1 MLAKMTRIE
10 SKPLRQAA
18 KGERC
23 TLEIMGV
30 CNGRAETTVLAHLPD
45 ESHGISR
52 KSDDLSAVFSCANCH
67 NVIDGD
73 SRGWPGQ
80 EYPLREWY
88 FRRAQTRTW
97 RRLVE
102 MGVIKIKGVKP

>member
-18 KGERC
+18 QFERC
-23 TLEIMGV
+23 TLNILGA
-30 CNGRAETTVLAHLPD
+30 CTADTQTTVLAHLPD
-45 ESHGISR
+45 ESHGMSR
-52 KSDDLSAVFSCANCH
+52 KADDLSACFACAGCH
-67 NVIDGD
+67 DVIDG
-73 SRGWPGQ
+73 RVPWPD
-80 EYPLREWY
+80 EFERSYAEWY

-102 MGVIKIKGVKP
+102 LGVISIKGVQL